1 LESSPE
7 SAAECH
13 GGWRIQARLEGL
25 QRRAVLVYPAP
36 MSDLPDDP
44 SPGTTSGLDDSLES
58 AAWRH
63 LDRKTM
69 PPRALGALERLAVRI
84 ACLQGT
90 LTPTL
95 HRPVLLLAAADHGV
109 VTRGVSFSPRD
120 VTWQHSLNLARGG
133 GAAGLFCR
141 LHGIDL
147 VVCDVGV
154 DHEFAP
160 EDGVVDCKVARGTR
174 DLSQEPAMTFQECLA
189 AMSWGRRKVAEIAR
203 CGSNV
208 VLFGE
213 MGIGNTTPASALVA
227 ALTGLPVDQC
237 VGAGTGMGP
246 AALEHKRKVVR
257 AAMALHGPPS
267 DPLEA
272 MTCLGGLELA
282 FMTGGALAAA
292 EHGML
297 ILLDGFIVTASLLVA
312 SLMDPRVCKHV
323 VACHA
328 SAEPAHGPCLQQMGL
343 EPLLDLG
350 MRLGEGSGAALAWPL
365 VRAAVEMFNC
375 MTSFSE
381 GGVVDA
387 VTPIQQALARE
398 GL

>member
-1 LESSPE
+1 MSDLANLTSDESSP
-7 SAAECH
+7 A
-13 GGWRIQARLEGL
+13 LE
-25 QRRAVLVYPAP
+25 
-36 MSDLPDDP
+36 D
-44 SPGTTSGLDDSLES
+44 TLEA

-90 LTPTL
+90 LSPTL
-95 HRPVLLLAAADHGV
+95 HKPVLLLAAADHGV
-109 VTRGVSFSPRD
+109 TNRGVSFSPRE

-154 DHEFAP
+154 DHEFLP
-160 EDGVVDCKVARGTR
+160 QDGVVDCKVAHGTR
-174 DLSQEPAMTFQECLA
+174 DLSQEPAMSLQECLA
-189 AMSWGRRKVAEIAR
+189 AISWGRRKVAEIAR

-227 ALTGLPVDQC
+227 ALTGLSVDQC

-246 AALEHKRKVVR
+246 AALEHKRKVVQ
-257 AAMALHGPPS
+257 AALALHGPPS

-312 SLMDPRVCKHV
+312 SRMDPRVCRHV

-328 SAEPAHGPCLQQMGL
+328 SAEPAHRPCLQQMGL

-365 VRAAVEMFNC
+365 VRAAVEMFNG

>member
-1 LESSPE
+1 MLAASPVLIYSSLMSNLTDPTPAESNPTSEPTLEE
-7 SAAECH
+7 
-13 GGWRIQARLEGL
+13 
-25 QRRAVLVYPAP
+25 
-36 MSDLPDDP
+36 
-44 SPGTTSGLDDSLES
+44 
-58 AAWRH
+58 AAWQH

-90 LTPTL
+90 LSPSL
-95 HRPVLLLAAADHGV
+95 NKPVMLLAAGDHGV
-109 VTRGVSFSPRD
+109 ATRGVSFSPRE

-133 GAAGLFCR
+133 GATGLFCR

-147 VVCDVGV
+147 MLCDVGV
-154 DHEFAP
+154 DHEFLP
-160 EDGVVDCKVARGTR
+160 QDGIVDCKVTRGTR
-174 DLSQEPAMTFQECLA
+174 DLSQEPAMSLQECLA
-189 AMSWGRRKVAEIAR
+189 AMSWGRRKVAEVAR
-203 CGSNV
+203 AGSNV

-227 ALTGLPVDQC
+227 ALTGLPLDQC

-246 AALEHKRKVVR
+246 AALEHKRKVIQD
-257 AAMALHGPPS
+257 ALALHGPPS

-297 ILLDGFIVTASLLVA
+297 ILLDGFIVTSSLLVA
-312 SLMDPRVCKHV
+312 SRMDPRVCRHI
-323 VACHA
+323 VACHV
-328 SAEPAHGPCLQQMGL
+328 SAEPAHRACLQQMGL

-365 VRAAVEMFNC
+365 VRAAVEMFNN